1 MPNVTGTEYDK
12 LWIAKLQGYYPI
24 FWLFKLNPV
33 LVLYENFDGR
43 TTQIK
48 SLQTMHAISHM
59 VVLW

>member
-12 LWIAKLQGYYPI
+12 LWIAKLQGYPI
-24 FWLFKLNPV
+24 FWLFKWNPV

-48 SLQTMHAISHM
+48 SLQTLHAIAQM